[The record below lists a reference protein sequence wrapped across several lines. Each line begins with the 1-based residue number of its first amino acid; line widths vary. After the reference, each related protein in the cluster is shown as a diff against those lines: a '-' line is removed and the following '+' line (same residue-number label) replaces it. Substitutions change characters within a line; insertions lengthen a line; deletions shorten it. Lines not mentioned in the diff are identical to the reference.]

1 MNARIRQLITGMALP
16 AILLAILLGSAAC
29 GKVSTTG
36 RSPSFL
42 VIDSLTATTGA
53 KPGTFSGFLDSDVV
67 TLVKQSINGK
77 DVLVPTI
84 FDDPG
89 KVTLRTLL
97 KDAGNP
103 GAETTPSNVNAVTI
117 NRYHVVFVRT
127 DGHNIQGVDVP
138 YAFDGAVTATIT
150 PGPVDVGFELVRHQ
164 AKVETPL
171 VQLANGGGLDFIST
185 IAEVTFYGQD
195 QAGND
200 VSVTGNI
207 SVNFADF
214 GDPS

>member
-1 MNARIRQLITGMALP
+1 MALP
-16 AILLAILLGSAAC
+16 AILLGSASC

-42 VIDSLTATTGA
+42 VIDSLTATSGA
-53 KPGTFSGFLDSDVV
+53 KPGTFSSFLDSDVV
-67 TLVKQSINGK
+67 TLVKQTVNGQ
-77 DVLVPTI
+77 DILVPTI
-84 FDDPG
+84 FDDSG

-97 KDAGNP
+97 KDAGTP
-103 GAETTPSNVNAVTI
+103 GVDASPSNLNAVTI
-117 NRYHVVFVRT
+117 NRYRVVYIRA
-127 DGHNIQGVDVP
+127 DGHNVQGVDVP
-138 YAFDGAVTATIT
+138 YAFDGATTATIT

-164 AKVETPL
+164 AKIETPL
-171 VQLANGGGLDFIST
+171 IELANLGGTKFLST